1 MTIEIHMPALSP
13 TMEEGNLAKW
23 HVKEGDDVT
32 SGDVI
37 AEIETDKATMEVE
50 SIDDGVVGKIAVA
63 EGTEGV
69 KVGTV
74 IAVLLEEGESASD
87 IKATAAAAPAATPAK
102 PAESAAKAEAEQ
114 AEPPKVA
121 PATQAPAVGGRI
133 KASPLAKRLAKD
145 AGLDLST
152 LTGSGPGGRIVKA
165 DVESTSKTA
174 AAPAAAAVGG
184 AVAVAVA
191 GPEGDA
197 PFEEVKLSNMR
208 KTIARRLTESKQS
221 VPHFYLTVDIELDKL
236 LKLRAEVNAQLDPA
250 KVSVNDFIIKA
261 CALALRDVPEAN
273 VQFGGDVMRHYS
285 RSDISVAVATD
296 GGLVTPVVRA
306 AEGKSIGA
314 IAAEMK
320 ELASKARDNKLMP
333 EDYTGGTF
341 TISNMG
347 MMGIKEFSAVINPPQ
362 GAILA
367 VGAGI
372 ETPVV
377 RDGAITTATMM
388 SVTLSCDHRAI
399 DGAVGAKLLGAI
411 KGYLEKPLSILV

>member
-121 PATQAPAVGGRI
+121 PATQAPAAGGRI

>member
-121 PATQAPAVGGRI
+121 PATQAPAAGGRI

-236 LKLRAEVNAQLDPA
+236 LTLRAEVNAQLDPA